1 MRMSAPTPAPKPW
14 QAVPAVIAPALRP
27 GLPPLVD
34 EVISA
39 VRREVPEYD
48 QPLEGEFGALI
59 GGGVRQ
65 ALEQFVDLL
74 GTDADLPDV
83 RAYEAMGRAE
93 VRAGR
98 TLDALQSAY
107 RTGARVA
114 WRRVVAEQGGLL
126 DADVMYVLAE
136 AIFAYIDRLADASVA
151 GYTDALAARQG
162 SVQAR
167 RQALAAALVAGTVAA
182 DELVERARRADWPVP
197 QRLAVAAVEHED
209 PASLARRAPEATI
222 GARTEDAGWLVVPDP
237 GGPGR
242 GRRLAAALAG
252 VRSAVGPTVAVADAQ
267 RSAARARRGLEL
279 VLAGDLPADG
289 PVRTDEHR
297 LTMLLAADRPL
308 ADELRDARLGA
319 LDALTPNARA
329 RTVETLRAWL
339 DAHGDVSRAA
349 AVLHVHPQTVRYRL
363 TGAREVLG
371 DEALDDPVVR
381 LELALA
387 LRRPG

>member
-1 MRMSAPTPAPKPW
+1 MPAPAPKPW
-14 QAVPAVIAPALRP
+14 QAVPREIAPGLRP
-27 GLPPLVD
+27 RLPPLVD
-34 EVISA
+34 EVITA

-83 RAYEAMGRAE
+83 TAYEAMGRAE

-114 WRRVVAEQGGLL
+114 WRRVVAEQAHVL
-126 DADVMYVLAE
+126 DAEIMYALAE

-167 RQALAAALVAGTVAA
+167 RQALAGALVAGTIEAE
-182 DELVERARRADWPVP
+182 ELTERARRADWPVP
-197 QRLAVAAVEHED
+197 HRLAVVAVEHED
-209 PASLARRAPEATI
+209 PAALARRAPEATI
-222 GARTEDAGWLVVPDP
+222 TARTDDAGWLVVPDP

-242 GRRLAAALAG
+242 ARRLDAALAG
-252 VRSAVGPTVAVADAQ
+252 ARSAIGPTVAVGQAH

-279 VLAGDLPADG
+279 VLAGDLPEDG

-297 LTMLLAADRPL
+297 LTMLLAADRGL
-308 ADELRDARLGA
+308 ADELVDSRLGA
-319 LDALTPNARA
+319 LDALTAGA
-329 RTVETLRAWL
+329 RTRAVETLRAWL

-349 AVLHVHPQTVRYRL
+349 QALHVHPQTVRYRL
-363 TGAREVLG
+363 AGVRDVLG
-371 DEALDDPVVR
+371 DEALDDPVAR
-381 LELALA
+381 LELALG
-387 LRRPG
+387 LRRLG